1 MVLELTENTA
11 AVTLRHIDH
20 NENPPFFAIYES
32 DTLTGHTKTKP
43 VGSFSVCTFPKQE
56 NSLKPLIKISGQNN
70 GSSLMV

>member
-56 NSLKPLIKISGQNN
+56 NVPPSFAKRLLDNRRR
-70 GSSLMV
+70 